1 MNDPRDEAR
10 NPYERRLMLTR
21 EQLLKGAA
29 GAAAGFSVLGL
40 AACGG
45 DDETTGGGG
54 GGGQTTAEGEPR
66 RGGILQIAISDTGGP
81 KESLDPAVQTNVNDG
96 VYTDLLY
103 DALTVADENFEVH
116 PVLAESWEA
125 NDDVTEWTFNLRQG
139 VTWHD
144 GKPFT
149 SKDVAFTIGRQLD
162 EKLGSGIYD
171 RLSQSLERDGIQM
184 PDDNTLVLKLKR
196 ADSLIPLTLSARQ
209 ARIVQDGTTD
219 FSKGI
224 GTGAFKLKSFRPARS
239 WEVERNEKYWDEG
252 VPYLDGIRGVII
264 TEQST
269 KVQSVV
275 SGQSHVSD
283 NIDFSAAATV
293 KGNQNVQLLEFKN
306 ATYLLVAMDSSK
318 EPFDDERVRMA
329 LKIAVDRDQVVQ
341 TAYQG
346 YGEVTS
352 DVPVPSTDPFFPE
365 EVGVREQNIEEAKK
379 LLSDAGYPNGI
390 DVELITSQAY
400 GAMVDLAVAYGQVV
414 EPAGIRVK
422 IKQWPADTFWDQV
435 WLVKPMYTSYYTR
448 RHPNEALSI
457 TYTTS
462 APWNESKLKSKELDD
477 LVAKGLATTD
487 DEEQKQAY
495 KDALTIVANEAG
507 TAIPAFINR
516 LHVAKKNVQ
525 GIELGHQTS
534 VLMKKAYLT

>member
-1 MNDPRDEAR
+1 MTRRDDDLLS
-10 NPYERRLMLTR
+10 PYERHALTR
-21 EQLLKGAA
+21 RELLKVAA
-29 GAAAGFSVLGL
+29 GTAAGMSVLGL

-45 DDETTGGGG
+45 D
-54 GGGQTTAEGEPR
+54 EGEPQQEAGGAPR

-81 KESLDPAVQTNVNDG
+81 KENLDPAVQTNVNDG
-96 VYTDLLY
+96 IYTDLLY

-116 PVLAESWEA
+116 PVLAESWEPNA
-125 NDDVTEWTFNLRQG
+125 DVTEWTFKLRQG

-144 GKPFT
+144 GKPLT
-149 SKDVAFTIGRQLD
+149 SRDAAYSISRQLD

-171 RLSQSLERDGIQM
+171 RLSQSLDKEGIQT
-184 PDDNTLVLKLKR
+184 PDDATLVLRLKR
-196 ADSLIPLTLSARQ
+196 PDSLIPLTLSARQ
-209 ARIVQDGTTD
+209 ARLVQDGTKD

-224 GTGAFKLKSFRPARS
+224 GTGAFTLKSFSPARS
-239 WEVERNEKYWDEG
+239 WDLQRNERYWDEG
-252 VPYLDGIRGVII
+252 FPLLDGVRGVVI

-275 SGQSHVSD
+275 SGESHVSD

-293 KGNQNVQLLEFKN
+293 RGNPNVELLEFKN
-306 ATYLLVAMDSSK
+306 ATYLLVAMDSTK
-318 EPFDDERVRMA
+318 PPFDDERVRMA
-329 LKIAVDRDQVVQ
+329 LKIAVDRERLIE

-346 YGEVTS
+346 YGEPTS
-352 DVPVPSTDPFFPE
+352 DVPVPSTDPFFPD
-365 EVGVREQNIEEAKK
+365 EVGIREQDVDQAMQ
-379 LLSDAGYPNGI
+379 LLADAGYPDGI

-400 GAMVDLAVAYGQVV
+400 GAMVDLAVAYQQVV

-457 TYTTS
+457 TYTS
-462 APWNESKLKSKELDD
+462 NAPWNESKLKSKELDD

-487 DEEQKQAY
+487 EEEQRQAY
-495 KDALTIVANEAG
+495 QDALTIVANEAG
-507 TAIPAFINR
+507 TSIPAFINR
-516 LHVAKKNVQ
+516 LHVAKKSVRDVQ
-525 GIELGHQTS
+525 LGHQTS
-534 VLMKKAYLT
+534 VMVKRAYLQS

>member
-1 MNDPRDEAR
+1 MERRTDELLT
-10 NPYERRLMLTR
+10 PYERTYTMTR
-21 EQLLKGAA
+21 RDLLKVAA
-29 GAAAGFSVLGL
+29 GTAAGMSLLGI
-40 AACGG
+40 AGCGG
-45 DDETTGGGG
+45 DEAAVEEGPTGGPRKGG
-54 GGGQTTAEGEPR
+54 T
-66 RGGILQIAISDTGGP
+66 LQIAISDTGGP
-81 KESLDPAVQTNVNDG
+81 KENLDPAVQTNVNDG

-103 DALTVADENFEVH
+103 DALTVADADFEVH

-125 NDDVTEWTFNLRQG
+125 NSDVTEWTFRLRRG

-149 SKDVAFTIGRQLD
+149 SRDAAYSIARQLD

-171 RLSQSLERDGIQM
+171 RLSQSLDRDGIQT
-184 PDDNTLVLKLKR
+184 PDDTTLVLRLKR
-196 ADSLIPLTLSARQ
+196 PDSLMPLTLSARQ
-209 ARIVQDGTTD
+209 ARLVQDGTTD

-224 GTGAFKLKSFRPARS
+224 GTGAFMLKSFSPARS
-239 WEVERNEKYWDEG
+239 WEVQKNPKYWDKG
-252 VPYLDGIRGVII
+252 VPHLDGIRGVII

-275 SGQSHVSD
+275 SGESHVSD

-293 KGNQNVQLLEFKN
+293 KGNANVKLMEFKN
-306 ATYLLVAMDSSK
+306 ATYLLVAMDSTK
-318 EPFDDERVRMA
+318 PPFDDERVRTA
-329 LKIAVDRDQVVQ
+329 FKIAVDREQVVN

-352 DVPVPSTDPFFPE
+352 DVPVPSSDPFFPQE
-365 EVGVREQNIEEAKK
+365 IGIREQDIDEARR
-379 LLSDAGYPNGI
+379 LLAEAGYPDGI

-414 EPAGIRVK
+414 EPAGIRVN
-422 IKQWPADTFWDQV
+422 IRQWPADTFWDQV

-462 APWNESKLKSKELDD
+462 APWNESKLKSKELDA

-487 DEEQKQAY
+487 EEEQKQAY
-495 KDALTIVANEAG
+495 QDALAIVANEAG
-507 TAIPAFINR
+507 TSIPAFINR
-516 LHVAKKNVQ
+516 LHVAKKNVE
-525 GIELGHQTS
+525 GVELGHQTS
-534 VLMKKAYLT
+534 VMMKKAYLA

>member
-1 MNDPRDEAR
+1 MDRRPDDELTNA
-10 NPYERRLMLTR
+10 YERGDGMTR
-21 EQLLKGAA
+21 RDLLKVAA
-29 GAAAGFSVLGL
+29 GTAAGMSVLGL

-45 DDETTGGGG
+45 DEGGGTQQG
-54 GGGQTTAEGEPR
+54 GSGAQGAPK
-66 RGGILQIAISDTGGP
+66 RGGVMQIAISDTGGP

-96 VYTDLLY
+96 IYTDLLY
-103 DALTVADENFEVH
+103 DSLTVADENFQVH
-116 PVLAESWEA
+116 PVLAESWESNA
-125 NDDVTEWTFNLRQG
+125 DVTEWTFKLRQG

-149 SKDVAFTIGRQLD
+149 SKDAAYSIRRQLD
-162 EKLGSGIYD
+162 EKLGSGIYE
-171 RLSQSLERDGIQM
+171 RLSSSLDKGGIQT

-209 ARIVQDGTTD
+209 GRLVQEGTTD

-224 GTGAFKLKSFRPARS
+224 GTGPFMLKSFTPARS
-239 WEVERNEKYWDEG
+239 WELQRNPNYWERG
-252 VPYLDGIRGVII
+252 VPYLDGVRGVII

-269 KVQSVV
+269 KVQSVL

-293 KGNQNVQLLEFKN
+293 KGNPNVQLMEFKN
-306 ATYLLVAMDSSK
+306 ATYLLVAMDSTK
-318 EPFDDERVRMA
+318 PPFDKPEVRMA
-329 LKIAVDRDQVVQ
+329 LKLAVDRERVIQA
-341 TAYQG
+341 AYQG
-346 YGEVTS
+346 YGTPTS
-352 DVPVPSTDPFFPE
+352 DVPVPSDDPYFPQDL
-365 EVGVREQNIEEAKK
+365 GVREQDIDQARQ
-379 LLSDAGYPNGI
+379 LLADAGYPDGI

-400 GAMVDLAVAYGQVV
+400 GAMVDLAVAYAQVV
-414 EPAGIRVK
+414 EEAGIRVK

-457 TYTTS
+457 TYTS
-462 APWNESKLKSKELDD
+462 NAPWNESKLKSKELDD

-487 DEEQKQAY
+487 EEEQKQLY
-495 KDALTIVANEAG
+495 GDALEIVANEAG

-516 LHVAKKNVQ
+516 LHVAKKNAQ
-525 GIELGHQTS
+525 GIVLGHQTS
-534 VLMKKAYLT
+534 VGVRKAFLA

>member
-1 MNDPRDEAR
+1 MTDPRHDAQI
-10 NPYERRLMLTR
+10 PYERRVLLTR
-21 EQLLKGAA
+21 QQLLKGAA
-29 GAAAGFSVLGL
+29 GAAAGFTVLGL
-40 AACGG
+40 AGCGG
-45 DDETTGGGG
+45 GEEGAPGGET
-54 GGGQTTAEGEPR
+54 AAGEPR
-66 RGGILQIAISDTGGP
+66 RGGVLQIAISDTGGP

-96 VYTDLLY
+96 IYTDLIY

-116 PVLAESWEA
+116 PVLAESWEP
-125 NDDVTEWTFNLRQG
+125 NSDVTEWTFNLRQG

-149 SKDVAFTIGRQLD
+149 SKDAAYSIQRQLD
-162 EKLGSGIYD
+162 EDLGSGIYD
-171 RLSQSLERDGIQM
+171 RLSQSLDRAGIQT
-184 PDDNTLVLKLKR
+184 PDDATLVLRLKR
-196 ADSLIPLTLSARQ
+196 PDSLIPLTLSARQ
-209 ARIVQDGTTD
+209 GRIVQDGTTD

-224 GTGAFKLKSFRPARS
+224 GTGAFKLKSFQPARS
-239 WEVERNEKYWDEG
+239 WEVERNEQYWDQG

-269 KVQSVV
+269 KVQSVL
-275 SGQSHVSD
+275 SGDSHVSD

-306 ATYLLVAMDSSK
+306 ATYLLVAMDSTK
-318 EPFDDERVRMA
+318 EPFTDERVRMA
-329 LKIAVDRDQVVQ
+329 LKIAVDRDGVVQ
-341 TAYQG
+341 AAYQG
-346 YGEVTS
+346 YGETTS
-352 DVPVPSTDPFFPE
+352 DVPVPSTDPFFPQE
-365 EVGVREQNIEEAKK
+365 IGIREQNIDEARS
-379 LLSDAGYPNGI
+379 LLAEAGYPDGI

-400 GAMVDLAVAYGQVV
+400 GAMVDLAVAYSQVV

-457 TYTTS
+457 TYTTN
-462 APWNESKLKSKELDD
+462 APWNESKLESAELDE

-487 DEEQKQAY
+487 EEEQRQAY
-495 KDALTIVANEAG
+495 QDALAIVANEAG
-507 TAIPAFINR
+507 TSIPAFINR

-525 GIELGHQTS
+525 GIQLGHQTS
-534 VLMKKAYLT
+534 VMMKKAYLA

>member
-1 MNDPRDEAR
+1 MADEGM
-10 NPYERRLMLTR
+10 YFERKRGGEGLTR
-21 EQLLKGAA
+21 EELLRRGAA
-29 GAAAGFSVLGL
+29 GVIFLSGGSLL

-45 DDETTGGGG
+45 GDGE
-54 GGGQTTAEGEPR
+54 EGEQGQGGTPR
-66 RGGILQIAISDTGGP
+66 RGGVLQLAISDTGGP

-96 VYTDLLY
+96 IYTDLLY
-103 DALTVADENFEVH
+103 DALTVADADFNVH

-125 NDDVTEWTFNLRQG
+125 NSDVTEWTFNLRQG

-149 SKDVAFTIGRQLD
+149 SKDAAFSIERQLN

-171 RLSQSLERDGIQM
+171 RLSQSLDKDGIQT
-184 PDDNTLVLKLKR
+184 PDAGTLVLKLKR
-196 ADSLIPLTLSARQ
+196 PDSLIPLTLSARQ
-209 ARIVQDGTTD
+209 ARLVQSGTTD

-224 GTGAFKLKSFRPARS
+224 GTGAFMLKSFTPARS
-239 WEVERNEKYWDEG
+239 WELQKNPKYWDKG
-252 VPYLDGIRGVII
+252 VPYLDGVRGVII

-275 SGQSHVSD
+275 SGESHVSD

-293 KGNQNVQLLEFKN
+293 KGNPNVQLMEFKN
-306 ATYLLVAMDSSK
+306 ATYLLIAMDSTK
-318 EPFDDERVRMA
+318 PPFDDERVRMA
-329 LKIAVDRDQVVQ
+329 LKIAVDRDRVVQ

-346 YGEVTS
+346 YGETTS
-352 DVPVPSTDPFFPE
+352 DVPVPSSDPFFPQ
-365 EVGVREQNIEEAKK
+365 EVGARAQNIDEAKQ
-379 LLSDAGYPNGI
+379 LLTDAGYPDGI

-457 TYTTS
+457 TYTS
-462 APWNESKLKSKELDD
+462 NAPWNESKLKSKELDD

-487 DEEQKQAY
+487 EEEQKQAY
-495 KDALTIVANEAG
+495 QDALTIVANEAG
-507 TAIPAFINR
+507 TSIPAFINR
-516 LHVAKKNVQ
+516 LHVAKKNVRGVQ
-525 GIELGHQTS
+525 LGHQTS
-534 VLMKKAYLT
+534 VMVKKAYIA